1 MSAEE
6 RIDAQPPPFAREAH
20 MRFIN
25 SFFPSRKQRN
35 KINEERNKVTASTA
49 TSSLSSTSSSS
60 PSSSSSS
67 IASAAASST
76 AAAAEATPSTP
87 SFQKLATEYLRLSGL
102 YWGVMALEL
111 VHADSNYA
119 LDRGDVLKF
128 ILSCRHPYAPASSLP
143 SDDGKERTSRQKKGI
158 TDAGAAVD
166 IEGGKRGGGKEGG
179 GGGEEGGEGGG
190 GAKDGIGE
198 SLKGKED
205 EHNKQQVN
213 ESEIGKRAT
222 SCYTP
227 SLGYVDGDVTGRVV
241 VMYDRNVLPGGFGG
255 SRHHDPHILYTCS
268 AVQLLAIYGALDQ
281 IDADAVARQI
291 ASLQLPDGSFQ
302 GDCWGE
308 IDTRFS
314 YNAVLTLSILNRLDA
329 IDQEQAAAYI
339 HRCVKERG
347 GGLRERERERER
359 EMKRPLLVLICF
371 VFVYSLFVVYCFPN
385 TQSLYH
391 SKTFLSSFPPPP
403 PPLPPSQPPFPPRL
417 PPSLKNN

>member
-1 MSAEE
+1 
-6 RIDAQPPPFAREAH
+6 
-20 MRFIN
+20 
-25 SFFPSRKQRN
+25 
-35 KINEERNKVTASTA
+35 
-49 TSSLSSTSSSS
+49 
-60 PSSSSSS
+60 
-67 IASAAASST
+67 
-76 AAAAEATPSTP
+76 
-87 SFQKLATEYLRLSGL
+87 
-102 YWGVMALEL
+102 MALEL

-158 TDAGAAVD
+158 TEAGAAVD
-166 IEGGKRGGGKEGG
+166 SEGEKGGGGKEVGE
-179 GGGEEGGEGGG
+179 GGEGGEEGGG

-198 SLKGKED
+198 SLKGKE
-205 EHNKQQVN
+205 E
-213 ESEIGKRAT
+213 KRAT
-222 SCYTP
+222 SCYVS
-227 SLGYVDGDVTGRVV
+227 SLGYVDDDVTGGVV

-347 GGLRERERERER
+347 GGLRERERERE
-359 EMKRPLLVLICF
+359 KV
-371 VFVYSLFVVYCFPN
+371 
-385 TQSLYH
+385 
-391 SKTFLSSFPPPP
+391 
-403 PPLPPSQPPFPPRL
+403 
-417 PPSLKNN
+417 